1 MGRKTKINIGETA
14 KIMQKSAQYVRL
26 GLQQQ
31 RLPFGSA
38 VQKTNGRWSYDI
50 VFKAFCEYMR
60 ITVDEMNEKL
70 QEIRT
75 HIDVKGGF

>member
-1 MGRKTKINIGETA
+1 MGRKTKINIEETA

-38 VQKTNGRWSYDI
+38 VQKPNGRWSYDI

>member
-1 MGRKTKINIGETA
+1 MGRKTKINIEEVA
-14 KIMQKSAQYVRL
+14 KIMQKNAQYVRL

-38 VQKTNGRWSYDI
+38 VQKSNGRWSYDI

-60 ITVDEMNEKL
+60 ITVDEMNEKI
-70 QEIRT
+70 QKIRIHT
-75 HIDVKGGF
+75 NTKGGF

>member
-1 MGRKTKINIGETA
+1 MGRKTKINIEETA
-14 KIMQKSAQYVRL
+14 KIMQKSAQHVRL

-38 VQKTNGRWSYDI
+38 VQKPNGRWSYDI

-60 ITVDEMNEKL
+60 ITVDEMNEKI

-75 HIDVKGGF
+75 YANRKGGF

>member
-1 MGRKTKINIGETA
+1 MGRKTKINIEETA

-38 VQKTNGRWSYDI
+38 VQKPNGRWSYDI

-60 ITVDEMNEKL
+60 ITVDEMNKKI

-75 HIDVKGGF
+75 YANMKGGF